1 MKNNMINKLLIAL
14 VLSSNI
20 VFAQQKNA
28 FSLQEAIDYA
38 IKNSPNYLNADLDL
52 KNATYRKN
60 EITGLGLPQ
69 VTGSIDIKDY
79 LELPTS
85 LLPGQFFGAPAGT
98 YIPVKF
104 GTKYNSTA
112 GINASQLIF
121 SSDYIIGLSAAKE
134 FINLSKINLTR
145 TKAELASQVSK
156 AYYNVVINKQRMEL
170 LDANVK
176 RLKKIFDDTKALNEQ
191 GFVEKID
198 VERIELQY
206 NNLLTEHD
214 KVEKLIILSENFLKF
229 QMGYKIS
236 DSITLTDSLNVETAD
251 ESIIGQNKIDVTKR
265 PDYQLVAAQ
274 QKLNDLDVKRLK
286 WGYLPTLAAYG
297 AYQYNA
303 QRQDF
308 TFFDFDKNDPA
319 KKWFKIAL
327 IGATLNV
334 NIFDGLQ
341 RHNKI
346 QQAKIASSKSIN
358 TLKNLEM
365 AAELEASSA
374 SISYANAYSTM
385 LLQKKNRELANHVYD
400 VAQKKYQQGVGSNIE
415 LLNAETSL
423 KEAEINY
430 FNAVFD
436 MLVAQIDYKKATG
449 TLVK

>member
-1 MKNNMINKLLIAL
+1 MKKILIAL
-14 VLSSNI
+14 VLSSSI

-38 IKNSPNYLNADLDL
+38 LKYSPNYLNADLDL
-52 KNATYRKN
+52 KNATYKKN

-69 VTGSIDIKDY
+69 ITGSIDIKDY
-79 LELPTS
+79 LDLPTS

-121 SSDYIIGLSAAKE
+121 SSDYIFGVSAAKE

-145 TKAELASQVSK
+145 TKSELAAQVSK
-156 AYYNVVINKQRMEL
+156 AYYNVVINNERMGL

-214 KVEKLIILSENFLKF
+214 KVAKLITLSENFLKF

-236 DSITLTDSLNVETAD
+236 ESITLTDNLNVETAD
-251 ESIIGQNKIDVTKR
+251 ESIIGQTKIDVTKR
-265 PDYQLVAAQ
+265 PDYQLVIAQ

-308 TFFDFDKNDPA
+308 TFLDFDKNDPT

-327 IGATLNV
+327 VGATLNV
-334 NIFDGLQ
+334 NLFDGLQ

-346 QQAKIASSKSIN
+346 QQAKIASSKTIN
-358 TLKNLEM
+358 NLKNLEM

-430 FNAVFD
+430 FNSVYD

>member
-1 MKNNMINKLLIAL
+1 MKKILIAL
-14 VLSSNI
+14 VLSSSI

-38 IKNSPNYLNADLDL
+38 IKYSPNYLNAELDL
-52 KNATYRKN
+52 KNATYKKN

-79 LELPTS
+79 LDLPTS

-121 SSDYIIGLSAAKE
+121 SSDYIIGVSAAKE

-145 TKAELASQVSK
+145 TKSELASQVSK
-156 AYYNVVINKQRMEL
+156 AYYNVVINNERMEL

-214 KVEKLIILSENFLKF
+214 KVAKLITLSENFLKF

-236 DSITLTDSLNVETAD
+236 ESITLTDKLNVETAD
-251 ESIIGQNKIDVTKR
+251 ESIISQTKIDVTNR
-265 PDYQLVAAQ
+265 PDYQLVIAQ

-308 TFFDFDKNDPA
+308 TFLDFDKNDPT

-327 IGATLNV
+327 VGATLNV
-334 NIFDGLQ
+334 NLFDGLQ

-346 QQAKIASSKSIN
+346 QQAKIASSKTVN
-358 TLKNLEM
+358 NLKNLEM

-374 SISYANAYSTM
+374 SISYSNAYSTM
-385 LLQKKNRELANHVYD
+385 LLQKKNRELANHVYE

-430 FNAVFD
+430 FNSVFD